1 VSVEDDQARR
11 FNDRIA
17 PAIRAWGE
25 RVYSG
30 LDVDPRSS
38 LAADDALPV
47 RGASVSWLVGNS
59 ILHAVDNLVCLVDTF
74 DVQQRLYINAMDSL
88 LRSAFVGAVQA
99 QWILFP
105 PSRLKRQNR
114 ALVTWK
120 DDWRNRGKALDVA
133 AKWYGASHS
142 AVLTADRQ
150 KLEDSTSDA
159 KTWAVA
165 ARASGNLAGEAREYS
180 MTDIVSQVAAAVF
193 PDASDGMVR
202 SVGLAYTW
210 KRLSS
215 SIHATPSSALSRLDR
230 ATITK
235 NSDGSL
241 TGQASA
247 DPNQLITDLSAI
259 VLVLSDAWRLFD
271 LRSLPLQPSAAAS

>member
-1 VSVEDDQARR
+1 
-11 FNDRIA
+11 
-17 PAIRAWGE
+17 
-25 RVYSG
+25 
-30 LDVDPRSS
+30 
-38 LAADDALPV
+38 
-47 RGASVSWLVGNS
+47 
-59 ILHAVDNLVCLVDTF
+59 
-74 DVQQRLYINAMDSL
+74 
-88 LRSAFVGAVQA
+88 
-99 QWILFP
+99 
-105 PSRLKRQNR
+105 
-114 ALVTWK
+114 
-120 DDWRNRGKALDVA
+120 
-133 AKWYGASHS
+133 
-142 AVLTADRQ
+142 
-150 KLEDSTSDA
+150 
-159 KTWAVA
+159 
-165 ARASGNLAGEAREYS
+165 

-193 PDASDGMVR
+193 PDASDEMVR

-241 TGQASA
+241 TGQAFA

>member
-1 VSVEDDQARR
+1 MT
-11 FNDRIA
+11 
-17 PAIRAWGE
+17 G
-25 RVYSG
+25 G
-30 LDVDPRSS
+30 
-38 LAADDALPV
+38 
-47 RGASVSWLVGNS
+47 
-59 ILHAVDNLVCLVDTF
+59 
-74 DVQQRLYINAMDSL
+74 QQRLA
-88 LRSAFVGAVQA
+88 RSGQ
-99 QWILFP
+99 P
-105 PSRLKRQNR
+105 

-120 DDWRNRGKALDVA
+120 DDWRNRGKALDLA
-133 AKWYGASHS
+133 PKWYGASHS

-159 KTWAVA
+159 KTWTA
-165 ARASGNLAGEAREYS
+165 AAQASDNLAGEAREYS

-193 PDASDGMVR
+193 ADASDGMVR
-202 SVGLAYTW
+202 SVGLAYLW

-247 DPNQLITDLSAI
+247 DPTTTGR
-259 VLVLSDAWRLFD
+259 VG
-271 LRSLPLQPSAAAS
+271 